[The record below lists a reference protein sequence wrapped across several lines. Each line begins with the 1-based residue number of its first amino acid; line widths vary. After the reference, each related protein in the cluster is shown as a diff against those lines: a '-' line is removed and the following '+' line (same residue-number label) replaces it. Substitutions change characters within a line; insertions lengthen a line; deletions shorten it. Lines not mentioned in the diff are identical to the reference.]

1 MLQKYKGDLLAILSA
16 CMFGLSPLWVTA
28 FAKGGGNSMM
38 MALLRNVFFLPV
50 CLLLLNRS
58 GQPLF
63 QKLPRRTVG
72 KIVLLSAGG
81 SGLTQ
86 LLLFASYSFMASGVC
101 TTVHFIYPLFVFLLG
116 EVFYREKLSRRSV
129 LCLALCMVG
138 LLCFWPRGGAISMT
152 GLAIA
157 LASGLT
163 YAFYMVYL
171 DKGGFEGISALQMQ
185 FYLALCNAVLMLI
198 CCSLSGNLTFDLT
211 PTAWLLGIMAAHVL
225 GLGVVLCQMG
235 IEAIGA
241 ARASLL
247 STFEPIT
254 SLIVGVL
261 FLHEHLDPVAI
272 LGACIILVSV
282 MLTSLPEKTLNK
294 LMHHHAHD

>member
-1 MLQKYKGDLLAILSA
+1 MNQKRKGDLLAILSA

-28 FAKGGGNSMM
+28 FARGGGNSMM
-38 MALLRNVFFLPV
+38 MALLRNIFFLPV
-50 CLLLLNRS
+50 SAFLLYRS

-63 QKLPRRTVG
+63 QKLPRKTLG
-72 KIVLLSAGG
+72 KILLLSAGG

-116 EVFYREKLSRRSV
+116 AVFYGEKLSRRSI

-138 LLCFWPRGGAISMT
+138 LCCFYPRGGEISMT
-152 GLAIA
+152 GLIIA

-171 DKGGFEGISALQMQ
+171 DKGGFEGISPLQMQ
-185 FYLALCNAVLMLI
+185 FWLALCNAGLMLI
-198 CCSLSGNLTFDLT
+198 CCMVSGNLTFDLT
-211 PTAWLLGIMAAHVL
+211 PTAWLLGIVASQVL
-225 GLGVVLCQMG
+225 GFGVVLCQMG
-235 IEAIGA
+235 IKAIGA
-241 ARASLL
+241 GRAALL

-254 SLIVGVL
+254 SLVVGVL
-261 FLHEHLDPVAI
+261 FMQEHLDPIAI
-272 LGACIILVSV
+272 LGAAIILASV
-282 MLTSLPEKTLNK
+282 TIVSLPEK
-294 LMHHHAHD
+294 A

>member
-1 MLQKYKGDLLAILSA
+1 MNQKRKGDLLAILSA

-28 FAKGGGNSMM
+28 FARGGGNSMM
-38 MALLRNVFFLPV
+38 MALLRNIFFLPV
-50 CLLLLNRS
+50 SAFLLHRS

-63 QKLPRRTVG
+63 QKLPGRTVG

-116 EVFYREKLSRRSV
+116 AVFYGEKLSRRSV
-129 LCLALCMVG
+129 FCLTLCMAG
-138 LLCFWPRGGAISMT
+138 LCCFYPRGGEISMT
-152 GLAIA
+152 GLVIA

-171 DKGGFEGISALQMQ
+171 DKGGFEGISPLQMQ
-185 FYLALCNAVLMLI
+185 FWLALCNAGLMLI
-198 CCSLSGNLTFDLT
+198 CCIASGNLTFDLT
-211 PTAWLLGIMAAHVL
+211 PTAWLLGIVASQVL
-225 GLGVVLCQMG
+225 GFGVVLCQMG
-235 IEAIGA
+235 IKAIGA
-241 ARASLL
+241 GRAALL

-254 SLIVGVL
+254 SLVVGVL
-261 FLHEHLDPVAI
+261 FMQEHLDPIAI
-272 LGACIILVSV
+272 LGAAIILASVSIV
-282 MLTSLPEKTLNK
+282 SLPEK
-294 LMHHHAHD
+294 A

>member
-1 MLQKYKGDLLAILSA
+1 MLQKHKGDLLAILSA
-16 CMFGLSPLWVTA
+16 CLFGLSPLWVTA

-50 CLLLLNRS
+50 SILLLRRS
-58 GQPLF
+58 GQPIF
-63 QKLPRRTVG
+63 PRIDRKTAA
-72 KIVLLSAGG
+72 KILLLSAGG

-116 EVFYREKLSRRSV
+116 AVFYREKLSRRSV
-129 LCLALCMVG
+129 LCLALCMAG
-138 LLCFWPRGGAISMT
+138 LLCFWPRGGAISLT

-157 LASGLT
+157 LLSGLT

-185 FYLALCNAVLMLI
+185 FCLALCNAVLMLV
-198 CCSLSGNLTFDLT
+198 CCALSGNLTFDLT
-211 PTAWLLGIMAAHVL
+211 PTAWLLGIVAAHVL
-225 GLGVVLCQMG
+225 GFGVVLCQMG
-235 IEAIGA
+235 IKAIGA

-254 SLIVGVL
+254 SLIVGVA
-261 FLHEHLDPVAI
+261 FLREHLDPIAI
-272 LGACIILVSV
+272 LGACIILIAV
-282 MLTSLPEKTLNK
+282 MITSLPEKAK
-294 LMHHHAHD
+294 HH

>member
-1 MLQKYKGDLLAILSA
+1 MMQKHKGDLLAILSA

-28 FAKGGGNSMM
+28 FARGGGNSMM

-50 CLLLLNRS
+50 SAFLLCRS

-63 QKLPRRTVG
+63 QKLPRKTVG

-116 EVFYREKLSRRSV
+116 AIFYGEKLSRRSI
-129 LCLALCMVG
+129 LCLALCMAG
-138 LLCFWPRGGAISMT
+138 LCCFYPRGGEISMT

-171 DKGGFEGISALQMQ
+171 DKGGFEGITPLQMQ
-185 FYLALCNAVLMLI
+185 FWLALCNAALMLI
-198 CCSLSGNLTFDLT
+198 CCMLSGNLTFDLT
-211 PTAWLLGIMAAHVL
+211 PTAWLLGIVASQVL
-225 GLGVVLCQMG
+225 GFGVVLCQMG
-235 IEAIGA
+235 IKAIGA
-241 ARASLL
+241 GRAALL

-261 FLHEHLDPVAI
+261 FMQEHLDVIAVV
-272 LGACIILVSV
+272 GAGIILTSV
-282 MLTSLPEKTLNK
+282 ALTSLPEK
-294 LMHHHAHD
+294 